1 MVKKKVILNEKC
13 SEDIAACSAEPNTK
27 ACAIL
32 VSFSHD
38 SHSMYCDALSH
49 YIRAPTVED

>member
-1 MVKKKVILNEKC
+1 MILNEKC

-32 VSFSHD
+32 VSFSCD
-38 SHSMYCDALSH
+38 SHSMYCDALNH
-49 YIRAPTVED
+49 YVRAPTVED